1 MGILSYLKRGFAF
14 LFYTLLILIIIFLGS
29 VTGFIIQIKK
39 QLPDLSIL
47 KEYEP
52 SLITRVYS
60 SNGESLAYFCLEK
73 RILVPYNSLP
83 LHLIQAIISVE
94 DANFYKHHGLEFEGI
109 LRATLRNLKHRGFV
123 EGGSTITQQLTR
135 SLMLHSEK
143 TIIRKFKEV
152 LLALELEKVYSKE
165 KIIEMYLN
173 QIYLGKGS
181 YGVESAARTFF
192 GKHVENLDLSE
203 SALLAGMPK
212 APNHY
217 DPYRYP
223 KRALERRN
231 YVLKRMMEE
240 GYVDLN
246 TYEKTIKFPLNLNR
260 VEHESVQAPYFV
272 EYVRRYIEEKYG
284 AQTLYRGGLK
294 VYTTL
299 DLDAQ
304 KIAERAL
311 SSGIE
316 NLDKRQGFRPLK
328 GKESLQEKTTKD
340 FSGILKSFD
349 ETGELPADQFLGE
362 VIEVSDTQAFIKLED
377 SYYIGILN
385 IEDALWTKAESLDV
399 ILDPGDKIYI
409 RIQEKIKEHQEG
421 PPIGQYRVSLGQK
434 PEVQGAFVALDLK
447 TGYIKAMVGG
457 YDFSASKYNRSV
469 QARRQPGSAFKPFI
483 YYTALKQGYTLAD
496 VFIDSPIIYQDES
509 QNKDWKPEN
518 YYQKFFGPT
527 TLREALEKSRNVIT
541 IKVLKKIGIEET
553 IETARQMGISSPL
566 APDLSLALGSSGISL
581 LELTSAYG
589 IFAAEGVKTKP
600 LAILR
605 VEGPE
610 GEILEE
616 HEPQK
621 ERVLDEQTSYLMTQ
635 ALMGVVDHGT
645 GWRAKSLG
653 RPVSGK
659 TGTSNNCVDAWFIGY
674 TPDIVVG
681 VWTGFDEYRSLG
693 DMETGSRAAAPI
705 WVRFMKEYL
714 TDKPIQTFPI
724 PNGIDF
730 VPIDRKTGL
739 LATKDC
745 PVIFREAFKEGTEPK
760 ELCNSHQIS
769 HDHFVSIDMDLSK
782 EGQTLTHKG
791 SNTITPTSL
800 SYDSD

>member
-1 MGILSYLKRGFAF
+1 MGILSYLKKGFAF
-14 LFYTLLILIIIFLGS
+14 FFYALLILLIILLGS
-29 VTGFIIQIKK
+29 VTGFVIQIKK

-47 KEYEP
+47 REYEP
-52 SLITRVYS
+52 SLITRIYS

-73 RILVPYNSLP
+73 RILVPYSSLP

-109 LRATLRNLKHRGFV
+109 IRATLRNLKHRGFV

-143 TIIRKFKEV
+143 TIIRKFKEA

-217 DPYRYP
+217 DPYRNP

-231 YVLKRMMEE
+231 YVLKRMLVE
-240 GYVDLN
+240 GFIDLN
-246 TYEKTIKFPLNLNR
+246 IYEKTIKIPLNLNR
-260 VEHESVQAPYFV
+260 VEPKTVQAPYLV
-272 EYVRRYIEEKYG
+272 EYVRRYLEERYG
-284 AQTLYRGGLK
+284 APTLYRGGLK

-299 DLDAQ
+299 DLEAQ
-304 KIAERAL
+304 KNAEETLRW
-311 SSGIE
+311 GIE
-316 NLDKRQGFRPLK
+316 NLDKRQGFRPLTEE
-328 GKESLQEKTTKD
+328 ESLQEKTTKD
-340 FSGILKSFD
+340 LKGILESFN
-349 ETGELPADQFLGE
+349 ETGELPTDRFLGE
-362 VIEVSDTQAFIKLED
+362 IIEVSSAQAFIRLED
-377 SYYIGILN
+377 TYYIGILN
-385 IEDALWTKAESLDV
+385 MEDALWTKVESLDA
-399 ILDPGDKIYI
+399 ILHSGDKIYI
-409 RIQEKIKEHQEG
+409 RILEKIKGPEEG
-421 PPIGQYRVSLGQK
+421 PPIGHYRVTLGQK
-434 PEVQGAFVALDLK
+434 PEVQGAFVAIDPK

-457 YDFSASKYNRSV
+457 YDFSTSKYNRSV

-483 YYTALKQGYTLAD
+483 YQTALKQGYTLAD
-496 VFIDSPIIYQDES
+496 IFIDSPIIYQDES
-509 QNKDWKPEN
+509 QNKDWKPAN

-541 IKVLKKIGIEET
+541 IKVLKKMGIEET

-589 IFAAEGVKTKP
+589 IFASGGIKTKP
-600 LAILR
+600 VAILR

-610 GEILEE
+610 GQILEE
-616 HEPQK
+616 YEPQR
-621 ERVLDEQTSYLMTQ
+621 ERVLDEQTAYLMTQ

-645 GWRAKSLG
+645 GWRAKTLG
-653 RPVSGK
+653 RPVAGK
-659 TGTSNNCVDAWFIGY
+659 TGTTNNYVDAWFIGY
-674 TPDIVVG
+674 TTDIVIG

-705 WVRFMKEYL
+705 WVRFMKKYFV
-714 TDKPIQTFPI
+714 DQPIQAFPI
-724 PNGIDF
+724 PSGINF
-730 VPIDRKTGL
+730 IPIDRKTGL

-745 PVIFREAFKEGTEPK
+745 PTIFVEAFKEGSEPK
-760 ELCNSHQIS
+760 SFCNSHQIS
-769 HDHFVSIDMDLSK
+769 HNHFVSIDMDLSK
-782 EGQTLTHKG
+782 DDQTLMQHR